1 MRNTDQ
7 KVDRGKFERGYEL
20 VFKRVKK
27 SKKKEKK

>member
-7 KVDRGKFERGYEL
+7 SVDRGKFSKGYEL
-20 VFKRVKK
+20 AFKRVKK